1 MRSLVYLQSLFYRLA
16 KNNSGAVSAEYTF
29 LITFIAIAATL
40 GMVFLGPPIADYFTA
55 VGGRIPDTQTTPIF
69 PFGS

>member
-1 MRSLVYLQSLFYRLA
+1 MRSLVYLQSVIFRLA
-16 KNNSGAVSAEYTF
+16 KNNFGAVSAEYTF
-29 LITFIAIAATL
+29 LITFIAIVATL

-55 VGGRIPDTQTTPIF
+55 VGGRIPDTQATPVF